1 MHADIYTGFPTNTG
15 LLVGRICNIR
25 KSIQTCSLNIQ
36 HVLKDKVPGKNCK
49 FYFVRQ
55 LDYITRIN
63 IRWDIYI
70 VLQSLQDTGQETMDQ
85 GSKSAKE
92 LVNHL
97 KCVYP
102 MILRTKSRFIQL
114 FTN

>member
-1 MHADIYTGFPTNTG
+1 MWIYTGFSTNTG
-15 LLVGRICNIR
+15 LLVGRICNIH
-25 KSIQTCSLNIQ
+25 KSIKTCSLNIQ
-36 HVLKDKVPGKNCK
+36 PVLKDKVL
-49 FYFVRQ
+49 FYFDRQ

-70 VLQSLQDTGQETMDQ
+70 ALQSLQDTGQETMDQ
-85 GSKSAKE
+85 GSRSAKS

-102 MILRTKSRFIQL
+102 RF
-114 FTN
+114 

>member
-1 MHADIYTGFPTNTG
+1 MKASGVVLDLNEKTSNACGYIYKY
-15 LLVGRICNIR
+15 RQICNIH

-36 HVLKDKVPGKNCK
+36 QVLKDKVPGKICK

-70 VLQSLQDTGQETMDQ
+70 TLQSLQDAGQETMDQ
-85 GSKSAKE
+85 GSRSAK
-92 LVNHL
+92 
-97 KCVYP
+97 
-102 MILRTKSRFIQL
+102 
-114 FTN
+114 